1 MRDGAPRA
9 VQSVRNPRCCNAH
22 AATSPRC
29 RADYKRPAEAKAAA
43 SQDAAKA
50 VPRDKMALPASIL
63 EAAADLS
70 DVASLKAFVK
80 TCLGTPLGGKG
91 AVTAAL
97 TLHDLEEVILN
108 GTMASIPSVA
118 AGSSAAPGSAAAAE
132 AVSVFRG
139 IAEKQ
144 PPAYVFQCGRLLDMT
159 SRLALSKVSKGQVS
173 D

>member
-1 MRDGAPRA
+1 M
-9 VQSVRNPRCCNAH
+9 
-22 AATSPRC
+22 AAESKD
-29 RADYKRPAEAKAAA
+29 AD
-43 SQDAAKA
+43 KA
-50 VPRDKMALPASIL
+50 VPRDKMPLPASIL
-63 EAAADLS
+63 EAATNLS

-80 TCLGTPLGGKG
+80 TCLGTPLSLDGDS
-91 AVTAAL
+91 AVTSAL